1 MADLVLCQ
9 FATSRIVRAKLV
21 RRRADGFVIV
31 NFAGTGERV
40 ARELTVADVLE
51 IEKGEPDA
59 GSPTFKA

>member
-1 MADLVLCQ
+1 MSNLILCQ
-9 FATSRIVRAKLV
+9 FATSRIVRAHLV

-59 GSPTFKA
+59 AAPITKV